1 MASQEFEVEAI
12 IDKRQ
17 HQNGK
22 TEYLVRWK
30 GYDKEDDTWE
40 PEQNL
45 TNCEKCIYDFNRQQM
60 EKQRKST
67 WNRTRT
73 TSSNNIRKRTS
84 RTSTSSFS
92 KNFPRRTLTG
102 KHHKS
107 KNNQLFVARPNI
119 GIITSA
125 FLTDPKN
132 LEQRNSTIKSLVPQR
147 PVNSQRNVSAI
158 LKSEKL
164 YSVAAVQETS
174 VVFKAAEEKPI
185 RISSDP
191 DTEHDGIENRS
202 HTQPPGPQM
211 SDSVTA
217 FMPTESDNKEG
228 IVVLMDPSTVNGTT
242 NRHTSVSRVKDGKRE
257 IVDDRKD
264 QPFIKRMY
272 FTIRLKESENRYRDI
287 VVKKDDGF
295 TQILLSTI
303 STEKNALNT
312 EVIKEI
318 MNALERAAVDDSK
331 FVLFSAA
338 GSVFCSGLD
347 FGHIV
352 KNLRNDRN
360 RMSTEIVDTIKSFV
374 NVFIHFKKIIVVSV
388 NGPAIGLGASILP
401 LCDLVWANDKAWFQT
416 PYMTFGQSPDGC
428 ATLTFPRIMGEALA
442 NEMLIGGRKL
452 TAQEAY
458 AKGLVSQV
466 FLTSTFT
473 QDVMIQI
480 KRLASYNPVMLQ
492 KCKDLVCSNIMMELE
507 QANER
512 ECEMLKKIWS
522 SAEGIESMLKYV
534 QTKTDEFK

>member
-191 DTEHDGIENRS
+191 DTEHDGIENRN
-202 HTQPPGPQM
+202 HTQPLGPQM

-272 FTIRLKESENRYRDI
+272 FTIRLKESANRYRDI

>member
-1 MASQEFEVEAI
+1 MAPQEFEVEAI
-12 IDKRQ
+12 IDRRQ

-22 TEYLVRWK
+22 MEYLVRWK
-30 GYDKEDDTWE
+30 GYDKEDDNWE

-45 TNCEKCIYDFNRQQM
+45 TNCEKCIYDLNRQQM
-60 EKQRKST
+60 ENQKISI

-73 TSSNNIRKRTS
+73 TSSNNVRKGTS

-92 KNFPRRTLTG
+92 KNIPRKTLTG

-107 KNNQLFVARPNI
+107 KNNELFVARLNI
-119 GIITSA
+119 RIIMSA
-125 FLTDPKN
+125 PLTDPKN
-132 LEQRNSTIKSLVPQR
+132 LEQRNSTIKSLVPLR
-147 PVNSQRNVSAI
+147 PVNSQFTVGAI
-158 LKSEKL
+158 LKPEKL
-164 YSVAAVQETS
+164 DPVAPFQETS

-202 HTQPPGPQM
+202 HTQPAGPQM

-217 FMPTESDNKEG
+217 FMPTESNNKEA
-228 IVVLMDPSTVNGTT
+228 IVILMDPSTVNGTT
-242 NRHTSVSRVKDGKRE
+242 KRHTSVSRVKGGKRE
-257 IVDDRKD
+257 IIDDRKV
-264 QPFIKRMY
+264 QPFIKGMY
-272 FTIRLKESENRYRDI
+272 FTIRLKESANRYRDI

-295 TQILLSTI
+295 KQILLSTI

-312 EVIKEI
+312 EVIKQI
-318 MNALERAAVDDSK
+318 MNALETAAVDDSK
-331 FVLFSAA
+331 FVLFTAA

-374 NVFIHFKKIIVVSV
+374 NVFIHLKKIIVVSV
-388 NGPAIGLGASILP
+388 IGPVIVLGACILP
-401 LCDLVWANDKAWFQT
+401 LCDLVWAKEKAWFQT
-416 PYMTFGQSPDGC
+416 PYMTFGQSPNGC
-428 ATLTFPRIMGEALA
+428 ATLTFPRIMGEASA

-452 TAQEAY
+452 TAQEAS
-458 AKGLVSQV
+458 AKSLVSQV

-473 QDVMIQI
+473 QVVMIQI
-480 KRLASYNPVMLQ
+480 KRLASCNPVMLQ
-492 KCKDLVCSNIMMELE
+492 KCKALVCSNIMMELE

-512 ECEMLKKIWS
+512 ECGMLKKIWS

-534 QTKTDEFK
+534 QTKTDEFQ

>member
-60 EKQRKST
+60 EKQKKST
-67 WNRTRT
+67 GNRTRT

-119 GIITSA
+119 RIITSA

-202 HTQPPGPQM
+202 HTQPPVPQM

-242 NRHTSVSRVKDGKRE
+242 NRHTSVSRVKGGKRE
-257 IVDDRKD
+257 IIDDRKD

-272 FTIRLKESENRYRDI
+272 FTIRLKESANRYRDI

-452 TAQEAY
+452 TAREAS

-492 KCKDLVCSNIMMELE
+492 KCKNLVCSNIMMELE

-522 SAEGIESMLKYV
+522 SAEGIESMLKHV

>member
-40 PEQNL
+40 PEKNL

-202 HTQPPGPQM
+202 HTQPLGPQM

-442 NEMLIGGRKL
+442 NEMLIGGRKR

-512 ECEMLKKIWS
+512 ACEMLKKIWS

>member
-442 NEMLIGGRKL
+442 NEMLIGGRKR

-512 ECEMLKKIWS
+512 ACEMLKKIWS

>member
-191 DTEHDGIENRS
+191 DTEHDGIENRN
-202 HTQPPGPQM
+202 HTQPLGPQM

-217 FMPTESDNKEG
+217 FMHTESDNKEG

-272 FTIRLKESENRYRDI
+272 FTIRLKESANRYRDI

>member
-40 PEQNL
+40 PEKNL

-191 DTEHDGIENRS
+191 DTEHDGIENRN
-202 HTQPPGPQM
+202 HTQPLGPQM

-272 FTIRLKESENRYRDI
+272 FTIRLKESANRYRDI

>member
-202 HTQPPGPQM
+202 HTQPLGPQM

-442 NEMLIGGRKL
+442 NEMLIGGRKR

-512 ECEMLKKIWS
+512 ACEMLKKIWS